1 MKLSPIVIFRKG
13 RENIAKAVIL
23 IAEFFYTE
31 NKLEVRSTLYL
42 KMMVETWNIFTLIVK
57 STEVRLNIFIKLLF

>member
-42 KMMVETWNIFTLIVK
+42 KMMVET
-57 STEVRLNIFIKLLF
+57 